1 MKLFY
6 SNRQIWQM
14 SYPILLGLFAQ
25 NIINV
30 TDTAFLGRVGE
41 VELGASALGGLYYI
55 CAFTIAFGFSTGSQI
70 IIARRNGEKRYS
82 EVGPV
87 MIQGV
92 FFLLGLAAFLFLF
105 SRLFSESIMR
115 VLVSSDVIL
124 ESTQEFIYWR
134 IFGFFFSFVN
144 VMFRALYIG
153 ITRTKVLTLNAVFMA
168 ITNVLLDYLLIFG
181 HAGFPELGLKGAAIA
196 SVITEAVSI
205 VFLVIYTRF
214 AVDIKKYALNKIGSF
229 DMNLLKRVLSI
240 SIFTMFQYFI
250 SMSTFFLFFVAVERL
265 GQRELAIANIVR
277 SVYIVMFIPVNALST
292 TTNSFVSNAIGA
304 GYKDQVLAIIHKL
317 AKFSF
322 LTMAVLSTLVMCFPR
337 AIISIYTNDPTL
349 IDSSIPS
356 LYVISVAM
364 LISAVSNIYFNGVSG
379 TGNTR
384 TALWLELVTL
394 AFYCIYIYIVAF
406 RLRMPVEICF
416 TTELIYFSF
425 LLLFSFVYLK
435 KGNWQKKKI

>member
-153 ITRTKVLTLNAVFMA
+153 ITRAKVLTLNAVFMA

-196 SVITEAVSI
+196 SVIAEAVSI